1 METQTTIFEY
11 ISPTFKIDKH
21 VRLIEMFA
29 GIGSQAKALE
39 NLGVDFEHWK
49 VIEFDKHAM
58 DSYNAVHGTQFQ
70 TSDIRNVHA
79 ADLELVER
87 ERELYILTYSFPC
100 QDLSLAGNRKGMQ
113 KGSGTRS
120 GLLWE
125 VERILDECEGELPQV
140 LLMENVPQVIGK
152 KNIKDFLLWRDKL
165 EKLGYS
171 NYVQILNAKDY
182 GIPQNRERCFMVS
195 ILGDWN
201 YRFPVKQTLKIR
213 LKDLLEE
220 NVDKKY
226 YVSKEKIEA
235 FQRQAKKD
243 HKPTFLDPSYT
254 HTHTQLAQDTSKADC
269 GNNTSGIR
277 VIGSVR
283 PERRI
288 QQRERVIHPSGN
300 APTLTATEYKDPTK
314 VLVKES
320 ANGIIINASERFQRG
335 ELNGLSRTLMSG
347 GAIPGV
353 VIRKEFAEHVDSQT
367 VLIPEKTKKGYA
379 DAAGGDGVYI
389 NRPHQKRGT
398 VQKGMIPTLKTSA
411 NDIGV
416 VVDDE

>member
-49 VIEFDKHAM
+49 VIEFDQHAI
-58 DSYNAVHGTQFQ
+58 DSYNAIHGTQFQ

-87 ERELYILTYSFPC
+87 ERVCYILTYSFPC
-100 QDLSLAGNRKGMQ
+100 QDLSLAGNGKGMK

-125 VERILDECEGELPQV
+125 VERILDECAGELPHV

-152 KNIKDFLLWRDKL
+152 KNIEDFQLWRDKL

-171 NYVQILNAKDY
+171 NYVQLLNAKDY

-195 ILGDWN
+195 VLGDWN
-201 YRFPVKQTLKIR
+201 YGFPAKQPLKLR

-220 NVDKKY
+220 SVDDKY
-226 YVSKEKIEA
+226 TLSKSLVEYFVKNTEK
-235 FQRQAKKD
+235 
-243 HKPTFLDPSYT
+243 
-254 HTHTQLAQDTSKADC
+254 
-269 GNNTSGIR
+269 
-277 VIGSVR
+277 
-283 PERRI
+283 
-288 QQRERVIHPSGN
+288 QRERGN
-300 APTLTATEYKDPTK
+300 GFKFETVNEKHIGKTITTNPVRMDNNFIAIPENTK
-314 VLVKES
+314 IEES
-320 ANGIIINASERFQRG
+320 ANGIIINASECFQRG

-353 VIRKEFAEHVDSQT
+353 VIRKEFAEHVDSKT
-367 VLIPEKTKKGYA
+367 VLIPENTKKGFA
-379 DAAGGDGVYI
+379 VAQGGDGVYV

-398 VQKGMIPTLKTSA
+398 VQRGMIPTLKTSA

-416 VVDDE
+416 VIDEEDTN